1 MRDLDPGGTRGCMG
15 MAVVIAN
22 DGTRSQ
28 RKSALLQAAADLF
41 AARGYHAVSTDDIGR
56 AVGISG
62 PGVYRHF
69 GSKVELLTTLCDAAM
84 DHLLDGSRAIVGSAG
99 VGSAATARLV
109 EFHVEF
115 AATERAL
122 LAVYLREQRELPV
135 RELRQLRRRQREY
148 EGVWCAAISAER
160 ADLAEPDVRAVVK
173 VVLSMLNGTAYIRDS
188 IPRARLVGLLEQ
200 LAAGALGGVGI
211 DIG

>member
-1 MRDLDPGGTRGCMG
+1 MPVVNGGE
-15 MAVVIAN
+15 
-22 DGTRSQ
+22 GTLSL
-28 RKSALLQAAADLF
+28 RKSALLEAAADLF
-41 AARGYHAVSTDDIGR
+41 AAKGYHAVSTDDIGR

-69 GSKVELLTTLCDAAM
+69 ASKVELLMTLCDAAM
-84 DHLLDGSRAIVGSAG
+84 DHLLGGSRAIVES
-99 VGSAATARLV
+99 VGTHPAAIARLV

-148 EGVWCAAISAER
+148 EGVWCEAISAER

-173 VVLSMLNGTAYIRDS
+173 VLLSMLNGTAHIRDG

-211 DIG
+211 NIGSDAATA

>member
-1 MRDLDPGGTRGCMG
+1 
-15 MAVVIAN
+15 MAVVN
-22 DGTRSQ
+22 GSGGMLSR

-41 AARGYHAVSTDDIGR
+41 AAKGYHAVSTDDIGR

-69 GSKVELLTTLCDAAM
+69 ASKVELLTTLCDAAM
-84 DHLLDGSRAIVGSAG
+84 DHLLDGSRTIVERDGPRPA
-99 VGSAATARLV
+99 VIARLV
-109 EFHVEF
+109 EFHVQF
-115 AATERAL
+115 AANERAL

-148 EGVWCAAISAER
+148 ESVWCGAISSER
-160 ADLAEPDVRAVVK
+160 SDLAESDVRAVVK
-173 VVLSMLNGTAYIRDS
+173 VMLSMLNGTAHIRDG

-211 DIG
+211 DIGSGPAAG

>member
-1 MRDLDPGGTRGCMG
+1 MP
-15 MAVVIAN
+15 VVN
-22 DGTRSQ
+22 GSESTVSL

-69 GSKVELLTTLCDAAM
+69 ASKLELLMTLCDAAM
-84 DHLLDGSRAIVGSAG
+84 DHLLDGSRAIVESADARP
-99 VGSAATARLV
+99 AAIAQLV

-115 AATERAL
+115 AASERAL

-148 EGVWCAAISAER
+148 EGVWCEAISAEHG
-160 ADLAEPDVRAVVK
+160 DLAELDVRAVVK
-173 VVLSMLNGTAYIRDS
+173 VMLSMLNGTAHIRDV
-188 IPRARLVGLLEQ
+188 ILRARLVGLLEQ

-211 DIG
+211 DISSGAATG

>member
-1 MRDLDPGGTRGCMG
+1 MNGSEGSL
-15 MAVVIAN
+15 
-22 DGTRSQ
+22 SL

-69 GSKVELLTTLCDAAM
+69 ASKVELLTTLCDAAM
-84 DHLLDGSRAIVGSAG
+84 DHLLDGSRAIVECDGARP
-99 VGSAATARLV
+99 AAIARLV
-109 EFHVEF
+109 EFHVQF
-115 AATERAL
+115 AANERAL

-148 EGVWCAAISAER
+148 EAVWRRAISAER

-173 VVLSMLNGTAYIRDS
+173 VMLSMLNGTAHIRDS
-188 IPRARLVGLLEQ
+188 IPRARLVRLLEQ

-211 DIG
+211 DIGSGLAAG

>member
-1 MRDLDPGGTRGCMG
+1 MP
-15 MAVVIAN
+15 VVN
-22 DGTRSQ
+22 RSEGALSL

-41 AARGYHAVSTDDIGR
+41 AARGFHAVSTDDIGR

-69 GSKVELLTTLCDAAM
+69 ASKVELLMTLCDAAM
-84 DHLLDGSRAIVGSAG
+84 DHLLDGSRAIVASGGARP
-99 VGSAATARLV
+99 VAIARLV
-109 EFHVEF
+109 EFHVAF
-115 AATERAL
+115 AANERAL
-122 LAVYLREQRELPV
+122 LAVYLREQQELPV

-148 EGVWCAAISAER
+148 EGVWCGAISAEG
-160 ADLAEPDVRAVVK
+160 ADLTESDVRAVVK
-173 VVLSMLNGTAYIRDS
+173 VMLSMLNGTAHIRDA

-211 DIG
+211 EIGSGAATS